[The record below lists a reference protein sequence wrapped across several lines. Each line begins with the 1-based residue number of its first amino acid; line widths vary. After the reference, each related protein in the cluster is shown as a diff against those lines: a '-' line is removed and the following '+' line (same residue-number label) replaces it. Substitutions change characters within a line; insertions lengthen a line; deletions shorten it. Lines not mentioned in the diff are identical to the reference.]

1 MNAVISNMANTH
13 SSTSENKDPS
23 CRDRES
29 GLLET
34 PLPFVNDAEG
44 EYVPFSAASV
54 IDAHV
59 HLFPNHLFSA
69 VWQWFEKFG
78 WPIRYKLTSKEIIEF
93 LLSRGISH
101 IVALHYAHKP
111 GVSRDLNAYMADLCR
126 SYPQLTAMAT
136 VYPGEQDADLIL
148 EDAFRNGL
156 GGVKLHCHVQ
166 CFDMNG
172 DRMNEI
178 YQICTLHQKPLI
190 MHVGREP
197 KSPAYPCD
205 PYVLCSADKLERV
218 LKDFPTLKLCV
229 PHLGADEFDDY
240 RNMLEKYDNLWLD
253 TTMTLADYLPM
264 DYFPKLSD
272 WRTDRIIFGTDFP
285 NLPYA
290 WDREIRRLCRLNL
303 PEIALARILGQ
314 NASEFYSIIK
324 KCEVS
329 KN

>member
-1 MNAVISNMANTH
+1 MNAVISNMANKH
-13 SSTSENKDPS
+13 SSISENRDPS
-23 CRDRES
+23 CQDRES

-34 PLPFVNDAEG
+34 PLPFVNDVEG
-44 EYVPFSAASV
+44 EYVPVSATPV

-59 HLFPNHLFSA
+59 HLFPDHLFSS

-78 WPIRYKLTSKEIIEF
+78 WPIRYKLTSTEIIEF
-93 LLSRGISH
+93 LLSRGFSH

-111 GVSRDLNAYMADLCR
+111 GVSRDLNAYMAGMCR
-126 SYPQLTAMAT
+126 SYPQVTAMAT

-148 EDAFRNGL
+148 EDAFQNGL

-166 CFDMNG
+166 CFDMNN

-178 YQICTLHQKPLI
+178 YQICTSHQKPLI

-218 LKDFPTLKLCV
+218 LKNFPTLKICV
-229 PHLGADEFDDY
+229 PHLGADEFDNY

-264 DYFPKLSD
+264 DYFPKLTD

-303 PEIALARILGQ
+303 PEITLARILGQ
-314 NASEFYSIIK
+314 NALEFYAIDQD
-324 KCEVS
+324 CG
-329 KN
+329 